1 MRTMLVLLVLL
12 GSPLCVGAEQLF
24 GDTPAV
30 VRKVVDGDTLVVDIP
45 DYPPLVGHAI
55 GVRVAGCDTPEKRD
69 SRPELQQRARSAH
82 RRTKQLATPGTTIML
97 RNLRRDKYFRI
108 LADVETEKGDL
119 ARILIDEGLA
129 LPYNGGTKQW

>member
-1 MRTMLVLLVLL
+1 MRTVLVLLLLL
-12 GSPLCVGAEQLF
+12 GSPLCTGAEQLF

-45 DYPPLVGHAI
+45 DYPPLVGRAI

-69 SRPELQQRARSAH
+69 KRPEMQQLARTAQH
-82 RRTKQLATPGTTIML
+82 RTQQLATPGATIML